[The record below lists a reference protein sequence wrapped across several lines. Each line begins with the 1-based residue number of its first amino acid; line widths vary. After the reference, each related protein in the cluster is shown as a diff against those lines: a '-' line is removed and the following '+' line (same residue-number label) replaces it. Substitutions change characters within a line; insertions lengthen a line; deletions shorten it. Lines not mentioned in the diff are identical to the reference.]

1 MQLEWGDFWGQNT
14 WFDWAGAS
22 GGGFFFAVAPNGREG
37 FMANDHPGEYWTGR
51 YRAICAQ

>member
-1 MQLEWGDFWGQNT
+1 MQLEWGTFSGQNT

-22 GGGFFFAVAPNGREG
+22 SGGFFFAVAPNGREG
-37 FMANDHPGEYWTGR
+37 FLANDHSGEYWTGR